1 MNASV
6 RRLAP
11 LAHWRVSLRTIA
23 VIGALAPVAACEWFT
38 DFKRQP
44 KIDPWERLDSAGV
57 RGNPQTSVP
66 ITGSA
71 VPGFVVSYAN
81 LPATIDSMSTLRNP
95 TPPNEASLQNGRKYY
110 TINCA
115 VCHGLLGKGDG
126 LAVKYGV
133 FPFPLVGDRGRGLSD
148 GYIFGMIRNGRGN
161 MPPYNRIEEKDRWD
175 VVNYVR
181 GLQGVLPTGGVPTG
195 PLGVPGFNG
204 AAVPG
209 ATELGPTRPVPHT
222 AAEMDRY
229 RGGRD
234 TTASRDTTGRAATD
248 SARAPARGAPRPG
261 ERE

>member
-1 MNASV
+1 MSASV
-6 RRLAP
+6 RHLPTLRTLVVVAALAP
-11 LAHWRVSLRTIA
+11 L
-23 VIGALAPVAACEWFT
+23 AACEWFT

-44 KIDPWERLDSAGV
+44 KIDTWERLDSAGV

-71 VPGFVVSYAN
+71 VPGFAVSYAN

-95 TPPNEASLQNGRKYY
+95 IAPDSASLANGRKYY
-110 TINCA
+110 VINCA
-115 VCHGLLGKGDG
+115 VCHGMVGKGDG

-133 FPFPLVGDRGRGLSD
+133 FPFPLVGDRQRGLSD

-161 MPPYNRIEEKDRWD
+161 MPPYNRIEERDRWD

-181 GLQGVLPTGGVPTG
+181 GLQGTLASGGVVTG
-195 PLGVPGFNG
+195 PLAVPGFNG

-209 ATELGPTRPVPHT
+209 ATTLGPTRPVPHT
-222 AAEMDRY
+222 VAEMDKLN
-229 RGGRD
+229 GAVGAAARD
-234 TTASRDTTGRAATD
+234 TVAGDTTGRAAPD